1 MSQVDYNVTTQELMD
16 YFSNCGAIT
25 RLKILTNK
33 NGAPKGYIFV
43 FFLSCSSAAY
53 IEFADPESVKS
64 ALMFNG
70 NTFHNRKL
78 VVEPK
83 RKNIPRFKLM
93 RGRGRGRGGFHRGT
107 YRSF

>member
-1 MSQVDYNVTTQELMD
+1 
-16 YFSNCGAIT
+16 
-25 RLKILTNK
+25 
-33 NGAPKGYIFV
+33 
-43 FFLSCSSAAY
+43 
-53 IEFADPESVKS
+53 
-64 ALMFNG
+64 MFNG

>member
-1 MSQVDYNVTTQELMD
+1 MEL
-16 YFSNCGAIT
+16 
-25 RLKILTNK
+25 LKGILLIK
-33 NGAPKGYIFV
+33 
-43 FFLSCSSAAY
+43 SCHVYSAAY

-70 NTFHNRKL
+70 NTFHKRKL